1 MKEYNKNKGI
11 PPPTITPKKKSP
23 NNNSSSTSK
32 RLLSTSPL
40 SGLMA
45 TSTAADEESVEPKK
59 KMPKRSN
66 PADNHNNKNIEE
78 SGADSLDDT
87 KITTT
92 VPSDHLDMED
102 NTSLLQ
108 SDVEANSST
117 AMLSDHHQQ
126 DDGTDLVSYDIEAI
140 SSDVTSGLVPSD
152 VETNFL
158 STTTAVPLT
167 TEDHVMSAG
176 ELDIASSAILSDET
190 TAATVEIDSLT
201 TLDDDMHSL
210 VQPSLE
216 EDMEMSEAIG
226 SLNDW

>member
-11 PPPTITPKKKSP
+11 PPPTITPKKKSS

-32 RLLSTSPL
+32 RLLSTSPP
-40 SGLMA
+40 SGLA

-59 KMPKRSN
+59 KMAKKSN

-78 SGADSLDDT
+78 SGVNSLDDT

-92 VPSDHLDMED
+92 IPADLLDMEN

-108 SDVEANSST
+108 SDVEASSST
-117 AMLSDHHQQ
+117 AMFSDHHQQ
-126 DDGTDLVSYDIEAI
+126 DDGTDLVSNDVEAI
-140 SSDVTSGLVPSD
+140 SSGVTSGLVSSD

-158 STTTAVPLT
+158 STTTVPPT
-167 TEDHVMSAG
+167 TADHVMSA
-176 ELDIASSAILSDET
+176 EEKLDIASSAILSVET

-201 TLDDDMHSL
+201 TLDDDMDSL